1 MTNESRFHLQVSH
14 RAMATEFAVF
24 LPIHA
29 PAKDVDV
36 VVTALDRLEGM
47 EQAMTIYD
55 PNSELSQLNRCAGG
69 PPRRISPLLFEVLE
83 LAMQISEETHGA
95 FDITAGPLIE
105 AWGFTRRSGKRPSD
119 TEVSQALAK
128 VGWDKVELDRNHQSA
143 RLAVPGMQL
152 NLGAIGK
159 GFALDCL
166 CRELDQAGLSDYL
179 IHGGNSSI
187 AARGADGLRCPLP
200 ENENPSD
207 PDDQSAARGWRIGL
221 QHPVLH
227 QRRIGGLTLENQAL
241 STSGSG
247 KLHFHHQGQRLGHVI
262 DPRTGWPAGNLLAL
276 TVIDVSA
283 ARADALATA
292 LFVSGKETLLHRAA
306 NCPRESWIAVSPGE
320 RQGEVQIDCWNV
332 PSWESPAV
340 KDCEEP

>member
-1 MTNESRFHLQVSH
+1 
-14 RAMATEFAVF
+14 MATEFAVF
-24 LPIHA
+24 LPIHS

-47 EQAMTIYD
+47 ERAMTIYD
-55 PNSELSQLNRCAGG
+55 PDSELSQLNRRAGG
-69 PPRRISPLLFEVLE
+69 PPLQLSPLLFEVLE
-83 LAMQISEETHGA
+83 LALQISKETQGA

-119 TEVSQALAK
+119 VEVEQALAR
-128 VGWDKVELDRNHQSA
+128 VGWDKVELDFKHRAA
-143 RLAVPGMQL
+143 RLTVPGMQL

-159 GFALDCL
+159 GFALDCI
-166 CRELDQAGLSDYL
+166 CRELDRAGLCDYL

-187 AARGADGLRCPLP
+187 AARGADYASSAVNG
-200 ENENPSD
+200 
-207 PDDQSAARGWRIGL
+207 SAAAISAETELEISHARADASTLRGWRIGL
-221 QHPVLH
+221 QHPVLPQH
-227 QRRIGGLTLENQAL
+227 RIGGLMLENRAL

-276 TVIDVSA
+276 TVINASA

-292 LFVSGKETLLHRAA
+292 LFVSGKEALERRAA
-306 NCPRESWIAVSPGE
+306 SYPDEGWIAVRPGE
-320 RQGEVQIDCWNV
+320 RQGDVQTECWNV
-332 PSWESPAV
+332 PSWESSAASPEDQ
-340 KDCEEP
+340 K